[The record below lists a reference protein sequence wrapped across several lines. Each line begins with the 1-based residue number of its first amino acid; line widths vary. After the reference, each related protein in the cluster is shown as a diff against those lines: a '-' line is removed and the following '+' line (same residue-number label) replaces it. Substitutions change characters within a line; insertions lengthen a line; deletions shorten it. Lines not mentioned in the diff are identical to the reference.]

1 MKELKMSWV
10 EETLIN
16 AFCGARDAAALDAA
30 QMGALS
36 TGSTAAAAEASC
48 RAALGRGAEALE
60 DELLRWPRG
69 AAQSLVAHAARA
81 DDGDAVAVLCRVGGA
96 APEALPEACEANAW
110 KAAAT
115 LLVCG
120 ADATGAA
127 HIARRCGHGH
137 LATAIDAGL
146 DAQLTNGAT
155 LRAYASRRGDGYA
168 LAGYCAAARNRKVIE
183 RRAVQLRPAP
193 PLLAGVTPAAGG
205 AADVAEAYE
214 LVVTSTTPSSGARRG
229 DVVQLPCTIGRGGDL
244 ELRDTSCVVRVVAV
258 AVVPAPGDAPTV
270 RVWRDGT
277 RQKNSWA
284 EPSRR
289 QAVAVL
295 DRAVPRGC
303 GARLAVGETLRV
315 GKTTL
320 QLRGRTAPA
329 PSPPPPPPAPPA
341 PVAATVVSARPT
353 TSDAY
358 ARALIER
365 AGRAIDAERERLRQR
380 LSGAPPAPLP
390 GATDAERWRLRQRL
404 AHEQPAAAPPPAD
417 DGHVRV
423 WELVAPK
430 HDTVGLGHVAAPTG
444 PTSYRMP
451 GRRAAEMALAR
462 HRYDRGPAA
471 SAPRPAGGV
480 AFVRPADAPA
490 FGVVLNEEDSGPSD
504 LPPAPTPFE
513 LRPAAPKKRRTSSN
527 KRVKFSE

>member
-1 MKELKMSWV
+1 MSWV

-193 PLLAGVTPAAGG
+193 PLLAGVSPAAGG
-205 AADVAEAYE
+205 AADAAEAYE
-214 LVVTSTTPSSGARRG
+214 LVVASTTPSSGARKG

-244 ELRDTSCVVRVVAV
+244 ALRDTSCVVRVVAP
-258 AVVPAPGDAPTV
+258 AVVPAPGDVPFCCV
-270 RVWRDGT
+270 RREGT

-289 QAVAVL
+289 QAVAVG

-303 GARLAVGETLRV
+303 GARLAVGEALRV
-315 GKTTL
+315 GKTTF
-320 QLRGRTAPA
+320 QLRAASKPA

-341 PVAATVVSARPT
+341 PVVATVVSARPT

-365 AGRAIDAERERLRQR
+365 AGRAIDAEREQLRQR
-380 LSGAPPAPLP
+380 LAAAAAPEQPVSAAPP
-390 GATDAERWRLRQRL
+390 GASDAERWRLRQRL
-404 AHEQPAAAPPPAD
+404 AHERPAAAPPPAD

-471 SAPRPAGGV
+471 SAPRPDSAI
-480 AFVRPADAPA
+480 AFVRPAS
-490 FGVVLNEEDSGPSD
+490 FGVELNEEDSGPSD

-513 LRPAAPKKRRTSSN
+513 LRPAAAKKRRRSSN

>member
-1 MKELKMSWV
+1 M
-10 EETLIN
+10 
-16 AFCGARDAAALDAA
+16 
-30 QMGALS
+30 
-36 TGSTAAAAEASC
+36 
-48 RAALGRGAEALE
+48 
-60 DELLRWPRG
+60 LRWPRG

-96 APEALPEACEANAW
+96 TPEAQALREACEANAW

-127 HIARRCGHGH
+127 HVARRCGHAH

-168 LAGYCAAARNRKVIE
+168 LAGYAVAARNRKVIE

-193 PLLAGVTPAAGG
+193 PLLAGVTPATGG

-214 LVVTSTTPSSGARRG
+214 LVVATTTPSSGARKG

-244 ELRDTSCVVRVVAV
+244 ELRDTSCVVRVAAA
-258 AVVPAPGDAPTV
+258 AVVAAPGDAFSV
-270 RVWRDGT
+270 RVRRDGT

-289 QAVAVL
+289 QAVAVG

-303 GARLAVGETLRV
+303 GARLAVGEALRV
-315 GKTTL
+315 GKTTF
-320 QLRGRTAPA
+320 QLRARTAPA
-329 PSPPPPPPAPPA
+329 PAPPPPPPAPPA

-365 AGRAIDAERERLRQR
+365 AGRDIDAERERLRQR
-380 LSGAPPAPLP
+380 LAAAAAPEQPPAPLSW
-390 GATDAERWRLRQRL
+390 AERQRL
-404 AHEQPAAAPPPAD
+404 AHERPAPAPAPAD

-430 HDTVGLGHVAAPTG
+430 HDTVGLGHVAAPTV
-444 PTSYRMP
+444 PSSRAP

-471 SAPRPAGGV
+471 SSAPRPGGV
-480 AFVRPADAPA
+480 AFVRPAA
-490 FGVVLNEEDSGPSD
+490 FCIELNEEDSGPSD
-504 LPPAPTPFE
+504 LPPAPAPFE

>member
-1 MKELKMSWV
+1 MSWV

-30 QMGALS
+30 QMGTLS
-36 TGSTAAAAEASC
+36 TGSTAAAAGAAC
-48 RAALGRGAEALE
+48 RAALARGAEALE

-69 AAQSLVAHAARA
+69 AAQSLVADAARA

-96 APEALPEACEANAW
+96 KPEALREACEANAW
-110 KAAAT
+110 KATAT

-127 HIARRCGHGH
+127 HVARRCGHGH

-146 DAQLTNGAT
+146 DATLANGAT

-214 LVVTSTTPSSGARRG
+214 LVVATTTPSSGARKG

-244 ELRDTSCVVRVVAV
+244 ELRDTSCVVRVAAA
-258 AVVPAPGDAPTV
+258 AVVPAPGDMPFCCV
-270 RVWRDGT
+270 RRDGT

-289 QAVAVL
+289 QAVAVG

-303 GARLAVGETLRV
+303 GARLAVGEALRV
-315 GKTTL
+315 GKTTF
-320 QLRGRTAPA
+320 QLRAASKPA

-341 PVAATVVSARPT
+341 PVVATVVSARPT

-380 LSGAPPAPLP
+380 LAAAAAPEQPVALP
-390 GATDAERWRLRQRL
+390 GASDAERWRLRQRL
-404 AHEQPAAAPPPAD
+404 AHERPAAAPPPAD

-462 HRYDRGPAA
+462 HRYDRGPTA
-471 SAPRPAGGV
+471 SAAPRPGGV
-480 AFVRPADAPA
+480 AFVRPAA
-490 FGVVLNEEDSGPSD
+490 FGVELNEEDSGPSD
-504 LPPAPTPFE
+504 LPPPPAPFE
-513 LRPAAPKKRRTSSN
+513 LRPAAPKKRRASSN

>member
-1 MKELKMSWV
+1 MSWV

-36 TGSTAAAAEASC
+36 TGSTAAAAGAAC
-48 RAALGRGAEALE
+48 RAALARGAEALE
-60 DELLRWPRG
+60 DEILRWPRG
-69 AAQSLVAHAARA
+69 AAQSLVAHAART

-96 APEALPEACEANAW
+96 APEALREACEANAW

-127 HIARRCGHGH
+127 HVARRCGHVH

-146 DAQLTNGAT
+146 DATLANGAT

-168 LAGYCAAARNRKVIE
+168 LAGYAVAARNRKVIE

-193 PLLAGVTPAAGG
+193 PLLAGVTPATGG

-214 LVVTSTTPSSGARRG
+214 LVVATTTPSSGARKG

-244 ELRDTSCVVRVVAV
+244 ELRDTSCVVRVVAP
-258 AVVPAPGDAPTV
+258 AVVVAPGDLPFCLV
-270 RVWRDGT
+270 RRDGT

-289 QAVAVL
+289 QAVAVG

-303 GARLAVGETLRV
+303 GARLAVGEALRV

-329 PSPPPPPPAPPA
+329 PSPSPPPAPPA
-341 PVAATVVSARPT
+341 PVVATVVAARPT

-365 AGRAIDAERERLRQR
+365 AGRDIDAERERLRQR
-380 LSGAPPAPLP
+380 LAAAAAPEQPVELP

-462 HRYDRGPAA
+462 HRYDRGPTA
-471 SAPRPAGGV
+471 SAPRPGGV
-480 AFVRPADAPA
+480 AFVRPAA
-490 FGVVLNEEDSGPSD
+490 FGLELNEEDSGPSD
-504 LPPAPTPFE
+504 LPPAPAPYE
-513 LRPAAPKKRRTSSN
+513 LRPAAPTKKRRTSSN

>member
-1 MKELKMSWV
+1 MSWV

-36 TGSTAAAAEASC
+36 STEGTAAAAETAC
-48 RAALGRGAEALE
+48 RAALTRGAEALE

-96 APEALPEACEANAW
+96 KPEALREACESNAW
-110 KAAAT
+110 KVAAT

-127 HIARRCGHGH
+127 HVARRCGHAH
-137 LATAIDAGL
+137 LAMAIDAGL

-168 LAGYCAAARNRKVIE
+168 LAGYCAAARNRNVTD
-183 RRAVQLRPAP
+183 RATHLRPAAP
-193 PLLAGVTPAAGG
+193 PLLAGVAPAVGG
-205 AADVAEAYE
+205 SPDVAEAYE
-214 LVVTSTTPSSGARRG
+214 LVVTTTTPSSGARKG
-229 DVVQLPCTIGRGGDL
+229 DAVALPCTIGRGGDL
-244 ELRDTSCVVRVVAV
+244 ELRDTSCVVRVVAA
-258 AVVPAPGDAPTV
+258 AVVPAPGDAPWC
-270 RVWRDGT
+270 RVWREGT

-303 GARLAVGETLRV
+303 GARLAAGEALRV

-320 QLRGRTAPA
+320 QLRARTAPVL
-329 PSPPPPPPAPPA
+329 SPPPPPPAPPA
-341 PVAATVVSARPT
+341 PVVATVVSARPT

-404 AHEQPAAAPPPAD
+404 AHERPTAAPPPAD

-430 HDTVGLGHVAAPTG
+430 HDTVGLGHVAAPTV
-444 PTSYRMP
+444 PSSRAP

-471 SAPRPAGGV
+471 SSAPRPASGGV
-480 AFVRPADAPA
+480 AFVRPAA
-490 FGVVLNEEDSGPSD
+490 FGVELNEEDSGPSD
-504 LPPAPTPFE
+504 LPPAPAPYE

>member
-1 MKELKMSWV
+1 MSWV

-36 TGSTAAAAEASC
+36 TGSTAAAAGAAC
-48 RAALGRGAEALE
+48 RAALARGAEALE

-69 AAQSLVAHAARA
+69 AAQSLVADAARA

-96 APEALPEACEANAW
+96 KPEALREACEANAW
-110 KAAAT
+110 KATAT

-127 HIARRCGHGH
+127 HVARRCGHVH

-146 DAQLTNGAT
+146 DATLANGAT

-183 RRAVQLRPAP
+183 RRTVQLRPAP

-205 AADVAEAYE
+205 AVDAAEAYE
-214 LVVTSTTPSSGARRG
+214 LVVATTTPSSGAKKG
-229 DVVQLPCTIGRGGDL
+229 DAVALPCTIGRGGDL
-244 ELRDTSCVVRVVAV
+244 ELRDTSCVVRVAAA
-258 AVVPAPGDAPTV
+258 AVVAAPGDAFSV
-270 RVWRDGT
+270 RVRRDGT

-289 QAVAVL
+289 QAVAVG

-303 GARLAVGETLRV
+303 GARLAVGEALRV
-315 GKTTL
+315 GKTTF
-320 QLRGRTAPA
+320 QLRATAPA
-329 PSPPPPPPAPPA
+329 PPAVPSPPPPPPAP
-341 PVAATVVSARPT
+341 VATVVSARPT

-380 LSGAPPAPLP
+380 LAPAAPAPLP

-404 AHEQPAAAPPPAD
+404 AHERPAAAPAPAD

-430 HDTVGLGHVAAPTG
+430 HDTVGLGHVAAPTV
-444 PTSYRMP
+444 PSSRAP

-471 SAPRPAGGV
+471 SSAPRPGGV
-480 AFVRPADAPA
+480 AFVRPAA
-490 FGVVLNEEDSGPSD
+490 FCIELNEEDSGPSD
-504 LPPAPTPFE
+504 LPPAPAPFE